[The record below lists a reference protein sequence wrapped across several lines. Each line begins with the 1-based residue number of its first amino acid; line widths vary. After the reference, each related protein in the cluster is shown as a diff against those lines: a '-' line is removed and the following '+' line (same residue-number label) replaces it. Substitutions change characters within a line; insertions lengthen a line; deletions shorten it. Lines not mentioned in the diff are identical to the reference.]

1 MCVFLYIRQHTEDY
15 SYFHTIGQHQF
26 NSMHANARTAAAIYL
41 NEFRVKR
48 YSCSAHKSWLP
59 CSITS
64 NVEMPTLGAH
74 QILWGDSPQQIQ
86 VLKGAETFR
95 YEFNAV

>member
-41 NEFRVKR
+41 NDFHVNRDIPAQHTSLDFHAALHQMQR
-48 YSCSAHKSWLP
+48 CLP
-59 CSITS
+59 
-64 NVEMPTLGAH
+64 
-74 QILWGDSPQQIQ
+74 W
-86 VLKGAETFR
+86 VLTRFYGETVLSRLKF
-95 YEFNAV
+95 